1 MGNEGGLDLMKK
13 SEMQQ
18 KRIEILKNIDALQR
32 KCSCET
38 AIEIQNCPNCKRIA
52 KLGQKLMRLVNKR
65 KDSKPVDRRKF
76 KMTKSEY
83 LAMKDEG
90 ITDKEIAK
98 MCNVIPCT
106 VSKWKMANGIVTKPI
121 RKRAKS

>member
-1 MGNEGGLDLMKK
+1 MNV
-13 SEMQQ
+13 EMLN
-18 KRIEILKNIDALQR
+18 KRREVLKEINVLLLKCNCQVATEFQ
-32 KCSCET
+32 S
-38 AIEIQNCPNCKRIA
+38 CPNCKQIA
-52 KLGQKLMRLVNKR
+52 KLGQKLLRLVNKR
-65 KDSKPVDRRKF
+65 KDSKPVDGRKF
-76 KMTKSEY
+76 NMTKSEY

-121 RKRAKS
+121 RKRAKAK

>member
-1 MGNEGGLDLMKK
+1 MKK

-18 KRIEILKNIDALQR
+18 KRIEILKKIDALQQ

-38 AIEIQNCPNCKRIA
+38 AIEIHNCPNCKRIA
-52 KLGQKLMRLVNKR
+52 MLGQKLLRLVSKR

-83 LAMKDEG
+83 LSMKDKG
-90 ITDKEIAK
+90 FTDKEIAE

-106 VSKWKMANGIVTKPI
+106 ISKWKMANGIVTKPI
-121 RKRAKS
+121 RRKGAEA